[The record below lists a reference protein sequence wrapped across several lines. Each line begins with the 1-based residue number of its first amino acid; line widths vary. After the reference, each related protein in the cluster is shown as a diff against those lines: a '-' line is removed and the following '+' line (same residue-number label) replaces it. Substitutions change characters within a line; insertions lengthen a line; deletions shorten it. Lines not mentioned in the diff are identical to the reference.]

1 MNPRVIGPLC
11 TLPTEELLEVQG
23 LPVTIKRDYIVA
35 GYVDFTQER
44 VILFRGDGMSLV
56 APMSMFTGRPT
67 TPDFEQFSIT
77 DYGQTLVF
85 GPFEAAVDSVL
96 YDLDPQYKSK
106 VDANRVTN

>member
-1 MNPRVIGPLC
+1 MNPRVIGPL
-11 TLPTEELLEVQG
+11 TVLPTEELLEVQG
-23 LPVTIKRDYIVA
+23 LPTGIKRDYIVA
-35 GYVDFTQER
+35 GYVDFTLGH
-44 VILFRGDGMSLV
+44 VILFRGDGTSVV
-56 APMSMFTGRPT
+56 APMSMFTDRPT
-67 TPDFEQFSIT
+67 KPDFEQFSIT